1 MSNFLQKHLEETCN
15 KQENLKL
22 LKSQWD
28 FDHKLIPKALQSFG
42 QLFPHYSRHDQSHS
56 DQILVNIER
65 ILGKNR
71 IEKLTATDTWM
82 LLEAAYWHDLGMV
95 VPNQALE
102 DALQDTDFQSY
113 LLQVASD
120 NGNELHSFAISF
132 QKAPDLTQCFIGAD
146 YPLDAVI
153 KFRLLMAEW
162 FRRKHPTRSEKA
174 MNDPWNELGL
184 SSPRTEL
191 IPTRLFRLLG
201 RICALHGSDFQTILN
216 QLPHKEVGMAND
228 DCHPRFIACLLRLG
242 DLLDLDDNRFCPVMQ
257 RIAGEN
263 RPKLSKAH
271 EDKHSSIRHFR
282 LDSERIEISAIC
294 ETVDGYVEQWHWL
307 DMLRD
312 EMQHQMARWQD
323 IAPSADL
330 GLLPMLGDIKVDI
343 VGRSLVAE
351 KGNRPEFTLNA
362 NRVMDLLKGDNL
374 YERLDTVRELLQ
386 NAVDATLLRI
396 WESDRETVE
405 KLISEGRLG
414 ILPSELLAKYPIT
427 IHLNQLGNQKLN
439 DADDQIEWLLTIT
452 DQGTGISQSDL
463 QYITNVAGS
472 ANNSKR
478 KMLINSMPEW
488 LQPSGT
494 FGIGLQSAFMWS
506 EQISI
511 KTKSL
516 YTQESLDVKLHSP
529 IGPKKGLV
537 EIEVIDD
544 YKRKVGTSLTISI
557 KTTVKSFRSPWFL
570 EPDKSILA
578 QKIVDCD
585 PLLDQYFPDEAY
597 SLMDKTLDVAQY
609 APANFIFIFPVG
621 NFCSEAGSKIHTHE
635 FLEETNCRF
644 SVTLGKKLQN
654 KLFYRGQ
661 AVNDD
666 KGLPS
671 FYFFDYV
678 IDIYSKNA
686 SDWLTFNR
694 NSLSSKGKIE
704 ITKLISKNLKLWIE
718 KNLDKIFELESYDYQ
733 KATLSAMANTAAL
746 DKNNDYQS
754 FWLEIAK
761 QLPNEWKELP
771 CEFIDNNIG
780 SSGILTK
787 DILTEGN
794 LIADGRI
801 YPEKMYPESKRIALL
816 PNIAQI
822 AINDWLKDINNS
834 VSYELIEPTSTHF
847 KYPEIQAAKLIK
859 NEKPE
864 NKIKIEPN
872 LLVKLVEKNLK
883 SDFPT
888 RLLLPLDFLPDKF
901 NKTELN
907 LKSNTRVHGA
917 VYVLE
922 LMPCP
927 LMHFIV
933 PYLISPKSNKPI
945 KFEKMQFVQWL
956 HDNLENDIDIRTTE
970 SNVMK
975 IIDWFENLMKDSKI
989 WQDLEAR
996 SDLNVR

>member
-28 FDHKLIPKALQSFG
+28 FDHKLIPKALQSVG

-65 ILGKNR
+65 ILGESR
-71 IEKLTATDTWM
+71 IVKLTATDTWM

-95 VPNQALE
+95 VPNQALKE
-102 DALQDTDFQSY
+102 ALQDTDFQSY
-113 LLQVASD
+113 LLQIASD

-146 YPLDAVI
+146 HPLDAVI

-162 FRRKHPTRSEKA
+162 FRRRHPTRSEKA

-294 ETVDGYVEQWHWL
+294 ETVDGYVEQWRWS
-307 DMLRD
+307 DMLRE
-312 EMQHQMARWQD
+312 EMQNQMARWQD

-343 VGRSLVAE
+343 VGRSLVTE
-351 KGNRPEFTLNA
+351 QGKRPEFTLNA
-362 NRVMDLLKGDNL
+362 NRVLDLLKGDNL
-374 YERLDTVRELLQ
+374 YERLDTARELLQ

-405 KLISEGRLG
+405 KSISQGRLG
-414 ILPSELLAKYPIT
+414 QLPSELLAKYPIT
-427 IHLNQLGNQKLN
+427 ISLHQLENKKPN
-439 DADDQIEWLLTIT
+439 DADNQIEWLLTIT

-472 ANNSKR
+472 ANNTKR
-478 KMLINSMPEW
+478 RMLINSMPEW

-537 EIEVIDD
+537 EIEVIND
-544 YKRKVGTSLTISI
+544 YKRQVGTSLTISI
-557 KTTVKSFRSPWFL
+557 KTTAKSFRGPWFL

-578 QKIVDCD
+578 QKLVDCD

-597 SLMDKTLDVAQY
+597 SLMDKILEAAQY

-621 NFCSEAGSKIHTHE
+621 KFCSEADSKIHTHE
-635 FLEETNCRF
+635 FLEETNCKF
-644 SVTLGKKLQN
+644 SVTLGNKLQN

-666 KGLPS
+666 KELPS
-671 FYFFDYV
+671 FYFFDYA
-678 IDIYSKNA
+678 IDIYSNNA

-694 NSLSSKGKIE
+694 NSLSSKGKNE
-704 ITKLISKNLKLWIE
+704 IRKLILKNLKVWVE
-718 KNLDKIFELESYDYQ
+718 KNLNKILKSEISHQ
-733 KATLSAMANTAAL
+733 KATLSALANTWAL
-746 DKNNDYQS
+746 DKNNNYNS

-761 QLPNEWKELP
+761 QLPNEWKKLP
-771 CEFIDNNIG
+771 CDFIDNNINVPG
-780 SSGILTK
+780 KLTEEV
-787 DILTEGN
+787 LFEGN
-794 LIADGRI
+794 LITDDRGYSEKI
-801 YPEKMYPESKRIALL
+801 YPENEKIALL
-816 PNIAQI
+816 PDISQI
-822 AINDWLKDINNS
+822 AINDWLKDENNAI
-834 VSYELIEPTSTHF
+834 SYELIEPKGTHVI
-847 KYPEIQAAKLIK
+847 YHVLQTVKLIK
-859 NEKPE
+859 NKAPD
-864 NKIKIEPN
+864 NKIKIEPK
-872 LLVKLVEKNLK
+872 LLVKLVEQSLQ

-888 RLLLPLDFLPDKF
+888 RLLIPLDFLPEKF

-907 LKSNTRVHGA
+907 LKSDTRVNFGT
-917 VYVLE
+917 YVLGIR
-922 LMPCP
+922 PCP

-933 PYLISPKSNKPI
+933 PYLISRKSEKPV
-945 KFEKMQFVQWL
+945 KFEKAQFVKWF
-956 HDNLENDIDIRTTE
+956 HDNLENPIDIRTTE
-970 SNVMK
+970 SNVMQL
-975 IIDWFENLMKDSKI
+975 IEWFDNLMENSKV
-989 WQDLEAR
+989 WQNLKAK
-996 SDLNVR
+996 SAP

>member
-1 MSNFLQKHLEETCN
+1 MSNLLQKHLEETCN
-15 KQENLKL
+15 KQGNLKL

-28 FDHKLIPKALQSFG
+28 FDHKLIPKALQSVG

-65 ILGKNR
+65 ILGEDR

-82 LLEAAYWHDLGMV
+82 LLESAYWHDLGMV

-102 DALQDTDFQSY
+102 EALQDTDFQSY
-113 LLQVASD
+113 LLQIASD
-120 NGNELHSFAISF
+120 SGNELHSFAISF
-132 QKAPDLTQCFIGAD
+132 QKSPDLTQCFIGAD
-146 YPLDAVI
+146 HPLDAVI

-174 MNDPWNELGL
+174 MNDPWTELGL

-201 RICALHGSDFQTILN
+201 RICALHGSDFHTILK

-242 DLLDLDDNRFCPVMQ
+242 DLLDMDDNRFCPVMQ

-263 RPKLSKAH
+263 RPQLSKAH

-294 ETVDGYVEQWHWL
+294 ETVDGYVEQWRWL

-312 EMQHQMARWQD
+312 EMQNQMARWQD

-343 VGRSLVAE
+343 VGRSLVTE
-351 KGNRPEFTLNA
+351 QGKRPEFTLNA

-374 YERLDTVRELLQ
+374 YERFDMVRELLQ

-396 WESDRETVE
+396 WETDREAVE
-405 KLISEGRLG
+405 KLISEGKSG
-414 ILPSELLAKYPIT
+414 QLPNELLAKYPIT
-427 IHLNQLGNQKLN
+427 IRLHQLEDQKAN
-439 DADDQIEWLLTIT
+439 GAEDQIEWLLTIT
-452 DQGTGISQSDL
+452 DQGAGISRSDL

-478 KMLINSMPEW
+478 RMLINSMPEW

-516 YTQESLDVKLHSP
+516 YTQEALDVKFHSP

-537 EIEVIDD
+537 EIEAINN
-544 YKRKVGTSLTISI
+544 YKRQVGTSLTISI
-557 KTTVKSFRSPWFL
+557 KTTAKSFRGPWFL

-578 QKIVDCD
+578 QKLVDCD
-585 PLLDQYFPDEAY
+585 PLLDQNFPGEAY
-597 SLMDKTLDVAQY
+597 SLMDKILEVAQY

-621 NFCSEAGSKIHTHE
+621 NFCSEPDRKIDTPE
-635 FLEETNCRF
+635 FFEETNCRF
-644 SVTLGKKLQN
+644 SATLGNKLQN

-661 AVNDD
+661 AVGDA

-694 NSLSSKGKIE
+694 NSLSSKGKNE
-704 ITKLISKNLKLWIE
+704 ISDLIIKNLQAWIIR
-718 KNLDKIFELESYDYQ
+718 NFDKIISQKNNAHQ
-733 KATLSAMANTAAL
+733 KATLSALANVRIL
-746 DKNNDYQS
+746 DKTDDYYS
-754 FWLEIAK
+754 FWLQIAEK
-761 QLPNEWKELP
+761 LPSEWKRLP
-771 CEFIDNNIG
+771 CDFFDKNTNVP
-780 SSGILTK
+780 
-787 DILTEGN
+787 DILTGDVLVEGN
-794 LIADGRI
+794 LIADGRGHSEKV
-801 YPEKMYPESKRIALL
+801 YPETEKIALL
-816 PNIAQI
+816 PNISQI
-822 AINDWLKDINNS
+822 AINDWLNDINNAA
-834 VSYELIEPTSTHF
+834 SYEIINLMHANI
-847 KYPEIQAAKLIK
+847 KYPEIQAVRLIK
-859 NEKPE
+859 KDTSDI
-864 NKIKIEPN
+864 KIKIKPEV
-872 LLVKLVEKNLK
+872 LVKLVEGNLK
-883 SDFPT
+883 SDFPK
-888 RLLLPLDFLPDKF
+888 RLLLPLDFLPSEF
-901 NKTELN
+901 NTTELK
-907 LKSNTRVHGA
+907 LKVETRILSGS
-917 VYVLE
+917 YVLE
-922 LMPCP
+922 LRPHP

-933 PYLISPKSNKPI
+933 PYLISPKSEKPI
-945 KFEKMQFVQWL
+945 KLEKEKFTKWL
-956 HDNLENDIDIRTTE
+956 HDNLENARDIRTTE
-970 SNVMK
+970 LNVMR
-975 IIDWFENLMKDSKI
+975 IIDWFEDLMKDSETWKN
-989 WQDLEAR
+989 LKAR
-996 SDLNVR
+996 TGP